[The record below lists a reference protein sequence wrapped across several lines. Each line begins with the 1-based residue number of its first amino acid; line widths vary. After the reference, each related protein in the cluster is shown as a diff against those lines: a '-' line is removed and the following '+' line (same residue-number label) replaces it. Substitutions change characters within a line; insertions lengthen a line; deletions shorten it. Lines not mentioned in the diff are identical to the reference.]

1 MSIIAKL
8 SKILVG
14 QTQLLNCTEDSSL
27 ITRKISGPEVVQIVS
42 TFGETIKSKHLINT
56 DESLKQHEDTSA
68 FEVVFMNDL

>member
-42 TFGETIKSKHLINT
+42 TFGETIKRKHLINT